1 MGFLSPAQDVK
12 SSQTADHRARI
23 EPKNKYWNCDDD
35 CSDYDD
41 SNDASIFESSVEL
54 DFHLAPRISR
64 RDAIVSISFGL
75 FIDPTYEAK
84 AMGYNARNDEI
95 RDNVTRMRREWEA
108 QRNALAAVRR
118 FNATLFAKGYVW
130 FWPKI
135 AAALTSKH
143 HWLVINCDS
152 CGTVV
157 DLDLRVKPRDPEAS
171 IRVARDVQCPRCNGY
186 GRPRVI
192 ALARGI

>member
-1 MGFLSPAQDVK
+1 MTIAPTTMAATARRFLKAASNLIFILP
-12 SSQTADHRARI
+12 RI
-23 EPKNKYWNCDDD
+23 
-35 CSDYDD
+35 
-41 SNDASIFESSVEL
+41 
-54 DFHLAPRISR
+54 APREAS
-64 RDAIVSISFGL
+64 VPISFGL
-75 FIDPTYEAK
+75 FFDLHYEAK
-84 AMGYNARNDEI
+84 I

-108 QRNALAAVRR
+108 QKNALATVRR
-118 FNATLFAKGYVW
+118 FNATLSAKGYVW

-171 IRVARDVQCPRCNGY
+171 IRVALRDVQCPRCNGH
-186 GRPRVI
+186 GRPRII
-192 ALARGI
+192 ALAGHPSI